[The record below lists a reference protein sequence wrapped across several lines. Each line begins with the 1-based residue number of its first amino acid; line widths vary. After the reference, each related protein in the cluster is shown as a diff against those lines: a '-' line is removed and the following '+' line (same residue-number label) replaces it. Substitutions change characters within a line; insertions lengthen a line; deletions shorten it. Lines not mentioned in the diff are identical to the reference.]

1 MKRLKAYIPMIT
13 LVSPTG
19 IWLLLFVAVPMI
31 YIFAMSFMVRGPY
44 GDIEWTFTLQNYQTL
59 CSPLYAKSFL
69 LSFLMSAAVTL
80 LCLLIG
86 YPFAYFIAQKSL
98 KMRII
103 LLMLLMLPFMTNSL
117 LRIYGW
123 IIIIRTEGLLN
134 QFLLQ
139 LQLLS
144 DAQSFLYTNGA
155 VLLGLTYTLLPFM
168 VLPLYSSIEKLD
180 ISLREASNDLGAK
193 AYKTFLH
200 ITLPLTMPGIF
211 AGAIMVFI
219 PSFGLFFIVDL
230 LGGNKAMLIG
240 NLIRNQFLTARN
252 WPFGAALSMLLVL
265 LTLVLVYLYKR
276 TGGKMNALGGR

>member
-1 MKRLKAYIPMIT
+1 
-13 LVSPTG
+13 
-19 IWLLLFVAVPMI
+19 
-31 YIFAMSFMVRGPY
+31 
-44 GDIEWTFTLQNYQTL
+44 
-59 CSPLYAKSFL
+59 
-69 LSFLMSAAVTL
+69 MSAAVTL